1 MAKSKEDIKYG
12 TAQAKLSE
20 DETLRVAYEH
30 GTPIEA
36 GKIADSEPVD
46 LLATAHNISK
56 AKSSDDHSSNQ
67 AQLNRSGG
75 DHKEGDG
82 GGGHDDDDLVG
93 STTNNSTSDPRLL
106 PTKAT
111 NWKYI

>member
-36 GKIADSEPVD
+36 GKIADSEPID
-46 LLATAHNISK
+46 LLASAHNISK
-56 AKSSDDHSSNQ
+56 AKSSDDSSNQ

-75 DHKEGDG
+75 DDN
-82 GGGHDDDDLVG
+82 DSDLVG
-93 STTNNSTSDPRLL
+93 ATTNNSTSDPSVL
-106 PTKAT
+106 PKKAT
-111 NWKYI
+111 N